1 MLRILY
7 IDNSIAFGGALKSLS
22 LLLRSS
28 PFREMVKPLVIT
40 AQDQSIIDGW
50 LEGVPYVRYRR
61 ILDYRKKE
69 RFGSYVQRT
78 IRTPFISG
86 LLRKCFALLE
96 SLETVYLFGF
106 ILLIAR
112 RHKAEII
119 HSNSGFFIDS
129 RLASSLLRV
138 PWVVHCRGFFAHW
151 DRSTKVNLQGADL
164 VIGVSHAVS
173 QSVEAQ
179 GFPRDKIVTVYDP
192 VEVSSIRGA
201 ATMSACIRKELGIED
216 DQIAVAIFGRV
227 VEWKGQREFVQAILR
242 AMGLHPKLVGVIVG
256 DEADDSE
263 KHYFAGIKQTIAES
277 EHRNRFILTGYRSD
291 VEAVY
296 AAIDVFVHFSI
307 EPEPFG
313 MVVAEAMAAGKPVIA
328 ADDGGPKEMISHG
341 LDGWLVKTGDVPGLQ
356 DAIHKLVSDS
366 SLRETLGRAAADKI
380 CSWLDV
386 DMVAQ
391 RTAEL
396 YPSLL
401 DMSARNSFYSEES
414 PRRANKGESGNSMP
428 IERN

>member
-1 MLRILY
+1 MTQRTQSKIRVLF

-28 PFREMVKPLVIT
+28 SFRQVVEPLVIT
-40 AQDQSIIDGW
+40 AQDQNVIDAW
-50 LEGVPYVRYRR
+50 LEGVPYIWYRR

-69 RFGSYVQRT
+69 RFRSFVQRA
-78 IRTPFISG
+78 IPLAWVSWF
-86 LLRKCFALLE
+86 LRKCFALLE
-96 SLETVYLFGF
+96 GFETAYLFGF
-106 ILLIAR
+106 ILWVAW

-119 HSNSGFFIDS
+119 HANSGFFVEL
-129 RLASSLLRV
+129 RLAAFLLGV
-138 PWVVHCRGFFAHW
+138 PRVVHCRGFFAHW
-151 DRSTKVNLQGADL
+151 DRSTRNNLHGAAL
-164 VIGVSHAVS
+164 VIGVSDAVS

-179 GFPRDKIVTVYDP
+179 GFPRDKIVTIYDP
-192 VEVSSIRGA
+192 AEVSSIRDA
-201 ATMSACIRKELGIED
+201 ATMRSPMRKELGIED
-216 DQIAVAIFGRV
+216 DQVAVAIFGRV
-227 VEWKGQREFVQAILR
+227 VEWKGQREFVQAILNVMDR
-242 AMGLHPKLVGVIVG
+242 SPKVLGLIVG

-263 KHYFAGIKQTIAES
+263 KQYFASIKQIIAES
-277 EHRNRFILTGYRSD
+277 EHRNRFILTGYRRD
-291 VEAVY
+291 VEALY

-313 MVVAEAMAAGKPVIA
+313 MVVAEAMAAGKAVIA

-341 LDGWLVKTGDVPGLQ
+341 KDGLFVQTGDVDGLRE
-356 DAIHKLVSDS
+356 AIHKLVNDS
-366 SLRETLGRAAADKI
+366 SLREALGRAAGEKI

-401 DMSARNSFYSEES
+401 AVSARSLSDSQEKSSQS
-414 PRRANKGESGNSMP
+414 P
-428 IERN
+428 